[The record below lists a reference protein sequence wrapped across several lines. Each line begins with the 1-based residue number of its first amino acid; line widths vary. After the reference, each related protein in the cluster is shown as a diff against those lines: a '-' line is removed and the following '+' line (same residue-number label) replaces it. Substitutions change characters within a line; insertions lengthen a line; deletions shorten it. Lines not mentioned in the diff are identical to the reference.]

1 MLAACLVGIAV
12 RSGHLCAQPLHKEL
26 GVTASIR
33 ASLYFYNTPA
43 EIHAF
48 ISELK
53 NAITFFK

>member
-1 MLAACLVGIAV
+1 MCKDFTGIAV

-33 ASLYFYNTPA
+33 ASLYFYNTA
-43 EIHAF
+43 SEVDIF

-53 NAITFFK
+53 NAISFFK